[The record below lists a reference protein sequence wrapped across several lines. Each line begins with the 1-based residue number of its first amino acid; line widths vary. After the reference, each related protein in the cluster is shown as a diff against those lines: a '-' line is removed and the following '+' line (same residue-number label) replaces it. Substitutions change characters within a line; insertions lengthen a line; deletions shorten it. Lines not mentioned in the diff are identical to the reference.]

1 MRRENVVVAVVAL
14 AACAVAF
21 GLTFRFT
28 TTTPAAM
35 MSGMGAEFFPRLVIG
50 VIAAIAVCI
59 AFGIGSPPMERP
71 APVPRVVWV
80 TVALLAGYVA
90 ALQLIGMWA
99 ASLLVMLVLG
109 RMFGEKSLAKL
120 ALAGAVLL
128 VVVYVVFIRL
138 LKGGFPEGLIAR
150 LWS

>member
-1 MRRENVVVAVVAL
+1 MRREDVVVAVVAL

-50 VIAAIAVCI
+50 AIAVIAACI
-59 AFGIGSPPMERP
+59 LFGIGSPPMDKP
-71 APVPRVVWV
+71 APIPPVVWV
-80 TVALLAGYVA
+80 TVAILAAYVA
-90 ALQLIGMWA
+90 AVELVGMWA
-99 ASLLVMLVLG
+99 ASLLAMVVLG
-109 RMFGEKSLAKL
+109 RMWGQRSLVKL
-120 ALAGAVLL
+120 ALASAALL
-128 VVVYVVFIRL
+128 AVVYLVFVRF
-138 LKGGFPEGLIAR
+138 LKGGFPEGWIAR

>member
-1 MRRENVVVAVVAL
+1 MRHENVVVAVVAL
-14 AACAVAF
+14 VACAVAF

-50 VIAAIAVCI
+50 MIAVIAACI
-59 AFGIGSPPMERP
+59 AFGVGSPAMERP

-80 TVALLAGYVA
+80 TVALLAAYVV
-90 ALQLIGMWA
+90 ALELVGMWA
-99 ASLLVMLVLG
+99 ASLLVMVVLG
-109 RMFGEKSLAKL
+109 RMWGEKSLVKL
-120 ALAGAVLL
+120 GLASAALLAI
-128 VVVYVVFIRL
+128 VYVVFIRL
-138 LKGGFPEGLIAR
+138 LKVGFPEGLIAR

>member
-1 MRRENVVVAVVAL
+1 MRREDVVVAVVAV

-28 TTTPAAM
+28 TTTPGAM

-50 VIAAIAVCI
+50 VIAVLAACI
-59 AFGIGSPPMERP
+59 ALGIGSPAMAKP
-71 APVPRVVWV
+71 APVPPIVWV
-80 TVALLAGYVA
+80 TAAVLAGYVA

-99 ASLLVMLVLG
+99 ASLLIMVVLG
-109 RMFGEKSLAKL
+109 RMWGERNLAKL
-120 ALAGAVLL
+120 VLASAALLA
-128 VVVYVVFIRL
+128 VVYFVFIRF
-138 LKGGFPEGLIAR
+138 LKGAFPEGLVAR

>member
-1 MRRENVVVAVVAL
+1 MRREDVVVAVVAV

-28 TTTPAAM
+28 TTTPGAM

-50 VIAAIAVCI
+50 VIAVLAACI
-59 AFGIGSPPMERP
+59 ALGIGSPAMAKP
-71 APVPRVVWV
+71 APVPPIVWV
-80 TVALLAGYVA
+80 TAAVLAGYVA

-99 ASLLVMLVLG
+99 ASLLIMVVLG
-109 RMFGEKSLAKL
+109 RMWGERNFAKL
-120 ALAGAVLL
+120 VLASAALLA
-128 VVVYVVFIRL
+128 VVYFVFIRF
-138 LKGGFPEGLIAR
+138 LKGAFPEGLVAR